1 MAPAAAPEAVR
12 SLVCAALASLLVAG
26 VAWAGDPERGATVF
40 QKCYA
45 CHSVVPGETGLTGPN
60 LAGVVGRRVASAPG
74 FEYSPALL
82 ALAARGEG
90 VWTEGRL
97 DAFLRDPEEVTPGT
111 AMTFVGL
118 REPAERADVIAF
130 LKNSR

>member
-1 MAPAAAPEAVR
+1 V
-12 SLVCAALASLLVAG
+12 SLLVAG
-26 VAWAGDPERGATVF
+26 AAAAGDPQRGAIVF

-45 CHSVVPGETGLTGPN
+45 CHSVVPGESGLPGPN
-60 LAGVVGRRVASAPG
+60 LAGVVGRRVASAPD
-74 FEYSPALL
+74 FDDSPALL

-97 DAFLRDPEEVTPGT
+97 DAFLSDPEAVAPGT

-130 LKNSR
+130 LKNTR